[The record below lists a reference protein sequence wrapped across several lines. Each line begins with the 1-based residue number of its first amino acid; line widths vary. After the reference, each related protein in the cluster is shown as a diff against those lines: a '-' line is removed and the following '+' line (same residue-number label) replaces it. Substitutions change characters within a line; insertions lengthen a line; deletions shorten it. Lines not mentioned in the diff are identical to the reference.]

1 LSGTS
6 ATISS
11 TYSGD
16 ANYAASSSSKTE
28 VNIGP
33 APNFNLNATPSTW
46 QMQSKQYTTVQL
58 TLTSVKGFTDSFSL
72 GCLGLPKNA
81 TCTFSEDQTQLP
93 AGGIRTVSVT
103 VDTGSPLLGG
113 TQARIESYSIRSI
126 VACSIPAFFAFGLLG
141 FRAKRLR
148 LIGRL
153 LVLSGV
159 CAMIS
164 GLSGCGS
171 IESNGT
177 PPGTYN
183 FIVTATGRT
192 GVSQFVSLNMTI
204 TK

>member
-1 LSGTS
+1 M
-6 ATISS
+6 AQ
-11 TYSGD
+11 
-16 ANYAASSSSKTE
+16 

-33 APNFNLNATPSTW
+33 APNFSLDATPTTW

-93 AGGIRTVSVT
+93 AGGIRTVSMT

-113 TQARIESYSIRSI
+113 TQARSKSIRSI
-126 VACSIPAFFAFGLLG
+126 VACSIPAFFVLGLLG
-141 FRAKRLR
+141 FRTRRLR

-153 LVLSGV
+153 VVLSGV

-164 GLSGCGS
+164 SLSGCGS

-183 FIVTATGRT
+183 FIVTATGKT

>member
-1 LSGTS
+1 
-6 ATISS
+6 
-11 TYSGD
+11 
-16 ANYAASSSSKTE
+16 
-28 VNIGP
+28 
-33 APNFNLNATPSTW
+33 
-46 QMQSKQYTTVQL
+46 
-58 TLTSVKGFTDSFSL
+58 
-72 GCLGLPKNA
+72 
-81 TCTFSEDQTQLP
+81 
-93 AGGIRTVSVT
+93 

-126 VACSIPAFFAFGLLG
+126 GACSIPVFFAFGLLG
-141 FRAKRLR
+141 FRTRRLR

-183 FIVTATGRT
+183 FMVTATGRT